1 MNTVSKVPTNAGPNQ
16 MGSKISEFHSFV
28 PSKLY
33 LIFMS
38 CRLIVCCSTLTCYYN
53 IYVGTRYDMILLL
66 GRPGPRPSG
75 GAFSL
80 SRYIVY
86 YIVILLL

>member
-1 MNTVSKVPTNAGPNQ
+1 MNTVSEVPTNTRPNQ
-16 MGSKISEFHSFV
+16 MGTKISVFLSFV
-28 PSKLY
+28 SSKLY

-38 CRLIVCCSTLTCYYN
+38 CRLIVCYKTLTCYYN
-53 IYVGTRYDMILLL
+53 IYGGTRYDMIVLL
-66 GRPGPRPSG
+66 GQPGPRPSG
-75 GAFSL
+75 VAFLL